1 MIGIARKVA
10 PSSYDRWDDM
20 AQVGYQTWVACAKKY
35 DPSHGVPIRLFIL
48 PIVKHE
54 MRDYHRREIAH
65 SMGDTP
71 YRVMRGEAVVNR
83 TTVETED
90 NEAGIDSLSDE
101 TCATPE
107 DDVIRYHEERRARV
121 ALWKAAE
128 EMGVPYVAWRN
139 AYFRD
144 CLLSGRVR
152 RTDLAARFGVAN
164 GSFYFFKSRLVERAR
179 ELVS

>member
-1 MIGIARKVA
+1 MIGVARRVA
-10 PSSYDRWDDM
+10 PSSPERWDDM

-35 DPSHGVPIRLFIL
+35 DPSHGVPIRLFLL
-48 PIVKHE
+48 PIVRHE
-54 MRDYHRREIAH
+54 MRRFHRREIAH

-90 NEAGIDSLSDE
+90 NPDGLDSLSDE

-107 DDVIRYHEERRARV
+107 DAVIRYHEERRARV
-121 ALWKAAE
+121 ALWKAAA
-128 EMGVPYVAWRN
+128 EMGVPYNQWRN

-152 RTDLAARFGVAN
+152 RKDIQDRYDLHA
-164 GSFYFFKSRLVERAR
+164 GSCHYFKSRLVERAR